1 MKTSLLKKVLYV
13 VIPLAIIAVVA
24 IRLKGN
30 KEIAKE
36 KVYQYDEQA
45 ALNVMVD
52 TIRPSVLDQGQSYLG
67 NFEPYREAK
76 IGAELPGKVQSMAVE
91 EGDFV
96 KKDQELIRLDDA
108 LLRHQLEGINVKI
121 EGLEAD
127 VARFEVLAAADAI
140 KGVQLE
146 KTQLGLKGARTE
158 KQTVEEKLSKMVIR
172 APFDAIV
179 TAKLTELG
187 AFAGPG
193 MPLLQLTDI
202 SQLKLIIQVSETDL
216 ADFRE
221 GQKHPIYVKSLQD
234 EPFSGTLTMIGSK
247 ANMANSF
254 PVKFLV
260 QNTSDRKLKAG
271 MFGEVKMNNDQASP
285 QIAVPA
291 SAVIRADG
299 KSSIYKVN
307 NGKAVVQTIA
317 ISGRDGDLVIVSSGL
332 KAGDV
337 IVTQGLTD
345 LTDGAN
351 INLK

>member
-1 MKTSLLKKVLYV
+1 MKTSLLKKVFYV
-13 VIPLAIIAVVA
+13 AIPVAIIAVVA

-30 KEIAKE
+30 KDITEE
-36 KVYQYDEQA
+36 KVYQHDEQA
-45 ALNVMVD
+45 SLNVVVD
-52 TIRPSVLDQGQSYLG
+52 TIRLTVLNSGRGHLG

-76 IGAELPGKVQSMAVE
+76 IGAELPGKVNAISIE
-91 EGDFV
+91 EGSSV
-96 KKDQELIRLDDA
+96 AKGQELIRLDDA
-108 LLRHQLEGINVKI
+108 LLRHQLAGINVKI

-140 KGVQLE
+140 QGVQLE

-158 KQTVEEKLSKMVIR
+158 KQTIEEQLSKTIIR

-187 AFAGPG
+187 AFAAPG
-193 MPLLQLTDI
+193 IPLLQLTDI
-202 SQLKLIIQVSETDL
+202 SQLKLTIQVSETDL
-216 ADFRE
+216 AHFSE

-260 QNTSDRKLKAG
+260 QNTSNHKLKAG
-271 MFGEVKMNNDQASP
+271 MFGEVRMNNDEATP

-291 SAVIRADG
+291 SAVIRTDG
-299 KSSIYKVN
+299 KSSIYKVS
-307 NGKAVVQTIA
+307 NGKAVLQTIT

-332 KAGDV
+332 KAGDIIV
-337 IVTQGLTD
+337 IQGLTD